1 MSFEPPEGI
10 LDIGNA
16 TLRVGKLEVAET
28 SGLNQGLQNIIKND
42 LLITENTEYAVNHK
56 WGLKLPTTW
65 VAEFEVKGHSGK
77 YIDFNFYNENSA
89 SNAQGYNLTF
99 MDTSLTLRY
108 DGGNPLGG
116 VATIPTIVG
125 AYRKVNIFFERGV
138 ISVSIDGTRYLY
150 FKESDGYNQGLG
162 VASRVVSTT
171 GSAFVNLF
179 IESDNENNSKFKNL
193 RIVNGRFISDKTSNI
208 AFIGGNLGVGVN
220 SPKETL
226 DIRGNMHLT
235 RVSNVS
241 QISVDSN
248 VVTEYTGPHDRP
260 LRKYPEV
267 ALTANDNSSTSGYV
281 ASKSSGSSTYDA
293 WKAFDEDISTYWY
306 SGSNSYYAT
315 SDGSATESA
324 PLLDTGTD
332 RGDWLAIEIPNGIKL
347 ESFKLTRHDASFPSS
362 GTLYARNSSGDS
374 WTEIYR
380 YNGYTSGNTTQV
392 FNVNSTIVYKIF
404 ALVGRAR
411 EQGANTTYGIA
422 IKDWEL
428 YGHEEG
434 SGSLDTT
441 LKSVYNVPATTGTQ
455 LEVYYDAKDLTTMP
469 GTVTDLSPNTNTGAL
484 STSPPTL
491 DTTDGIESFKF
502 DASSNQ
508 YISSSTPI
516 SGNYVHTMSMWF
528 KPTNLTATS
537 GDAILFVGD
546 NTDNNKIE
554 VFMES
559 DRINYTFKANDYQA
573 YTQFLN
579 NVWHHLTLTYNG
591 QAGQNGREIYLNGE
605 KLDGTHSGNSAVLA
619 ISNNALDLGRYT
631 PSGTSTAYAF
641 DGSIANFRLYSKVL
655 NADQVKELYD
665 YQKDYFL
672 GSKSQVTLYK
682 GHLGVG
688 VTEPSGQLELAGD
701 ERIQEYPPR
710 GMTGYETYMEGHG
723 AFCVSASSTYSSY
736 YPWEAFEHVDSDLG
750 WHSLLSVDPFSGT
763 NNAYS
768 GSSAIGNYTGA
779 FLKLKLP
786 YKIELKSFSVRNRSD
801 GSTNAN
807 SSPEDFKIIG
817 SNDETNWEELFSISG
832 VVWASTQINK
842 IYSITSNPKTYR
854 YLAFVCTRTVADTSV
869 IIGHIKFFGT
879 PGPTTL
885 DKGSLTLGRSLDVP
899 RISRYDV
906 DTETPRPEKLVVDF
920 DTTVNSSPTDIS
932 GQGNHGAFVGTAQYS
947 SADKAFKFDGNQDF
961 IETGSGSNVISG
973 SNPPFTASV
982 WINYSGS
989 EQGYV
994 TPFSIEPDTYGTN
1007 TNVWFYIRDTTKKP
1021 TLQFENN
1028 YVEFSEPGTST
1039 GGATS
1044 NTWHHL
1050 TVSYNGSSAIGGR
1063 RCWLNGIEQVSSA
1076 VAGSAAGGTLTL
1088 GTTRLTIGSMHYNN
1102 NHIHE
1107 MIGFISNFKLYSVAL
1122 EASEVQKLYR
1132 LGRTGRSMVI
1142 SDTAVGIG
1150 KVPEAQLDVRGRT
1163 YSTRM
1168 EAQSMLVRSR
1178 NNRTW
1183 TAASQPWDGGGLTI
1197 AREEYPLDTTGARY
1211 WQFNMHSNYN
1221 LHISSNGRY
1230 TVWINQNAGN
1240 NALNFT
1246 GQHRCFIKDVPFTRA
1261 NELEGLIVSSDQNK
1275 YIKMNNGIEKGSN
1288 AITTNESL
1296 PIVSLSKTHWDKKC
1310 FGVISASEDPE
1321 NRTEQYGAFGSFF
1334 EKEEGDTRVY
1344 INSVGE
1350 GAIWVANTNGSL
1362 EAGDYISTSDISGY
1376 GQRQG
1381 SDYLKNYTVAKI
1393 TMDCD
1398 FNPVSQPIEIIK
1410 KDEDGKNVL
1419 DAHGQIQWENHT
1431 TETEKA
1437 YKIRYLDASGAQT
1450 DESNAVHIAAFVGCT
1465 YHCG

>member
-267 ALTANDNSSTSGYV
+267 AMTANDNSSTSGYV
-281 ASKSSGSSTYDA
+281 ADQTAYSGNADGYAYRLFDHSLSSAYQSANTQYSGG
-293 WKAFDEDISTYWY
+293 ISTSSAQTTTATDGSTHQGVAITLDLATKIRLSYAKITSHTY
-306 SGSNSYYAT
+306 YGRTPADGSFLGSNDNTTWDLIGTFSGLSTSAVGQTHTVHIADYTTKAVYRYMRLVVTRT
-315 SDGSATESA
+315 SDSLN
-324 PLLDTGTD
+324 LL
-332 RGDWLAIEIPNGIKL
+332 NG
-347 ESFKLTRHDASFPSS
+347 
-362 GTLYARNSSGDS
+362 GTLL
-374 WTEIYR
+374 E
-380 YNGYTSGNTTQV
+380 
-392 FNVNSTIVYKIF
+392 FK
-404 ALVGRAR
+404 
-411 EQGANTTYGIA
+411 
-422 IKDWEL
+422 EL
-428 YGHEEG
+428 EYYGHEEG

-1150 KVPEAQLDVRGRT
+1150 KVPEAQLDVRGTARFTHGEATGTFAADSLVCGISQNLTNPRDFSGLRQFKAVRGNSPSVEFRVSVVNYFVPGIIKMYGASVNTNSSNHSSYHAIIRYRRYSWGNSGAGEIGISTGGMT
-1163 YSTRM
+1163 YSSTP
-1168 EAQSMLVRSR
+1168 QVDGTS
-1178 NNRTW
+1178 
-1183 TAASQPWDGGGLTI
+1183 TAFEI
-1197 AREEYPLDTTGARY
+1197 EYER
-1211 WQFNMHSNYN
+1211 
-1221 LHISSNGRY
+1221 
-1230 TVWINQNAGN
+1230 
-1240 NALNFT
+1240 
-1246 GQHRCFIKDVPFTRA
+1246 
-1261 NELEGLIVSSDQNK
+1261 
-1275 YIKMNNGIEKGSN
+1275 
-1288 AITTNESL
+1288 SL
-1296 PIVSLSKTHWDKKC
+1296 PDNTTLDGEDIIRVIYRGVGALDVLSVECT
-1310 FGVISASEDPE
+1310 
-1321 NRTEQYGAFGSFF
+1321 
-1334 EKEEGDTRVY
+1334 
-1344 INSVGE
+1344 
-1350 GAIWVANTNGSL
+1350 
-1362 EAGDYISTSDISGY
+1362 DYSRIFY
-1376 GQRQG
+1376 
-1381 SDYLKNYTVAKI
+1381 
-1393 TMDCD
+1393 
-1398 FNPVSQPIEIIK
+1398 
-1410 KDEDGKNVL
+1410 
-1419 DAHGQIQWENHT
+1419 
-1431 TETEKA
+1431 
-1437 YKIRYLDASGAQT
+1437 
-1450 DESNAVHIAAFVGCT
+1450 
-1465 YHCG
+1465 